1 MDIAKALNLIKR
13 FEGLELQA
21 YPDPATGGAP
31 WTIGYG
37 TTVYPSGEPVK
48 PGDACTPQQAE
59 LWLELHVKRL
69 VEPLKRLAPQATENE
84 FNALLSFI
92 YNVGL
97 GNFKASTMLKLIK
110 AGASPADIAAQF
122 KRWNR
127 AGGKIMAGL
136 TRRRE
141 AESQLYMQKTG
152 PLNPV

>member
-1 MDIAKALNLIKR
+1 MDITKALNLIKQ
-13 FEGLELQA
+13 FEGLELRA

-37 TTVYPSGEPVK
+37 TTIYPSGEPVQ
-48 PGDACTPQQAE
+48 PNDTCTLQQAE

-69 VEPLKRLAPQATENE
+69 VEPLQRLAPNATENE

-97 GNFKASTMLKLIK
+97 GNFKASTMLKLIR
-110 AGASPADIAAQF
+110 ANTPASDVALQF
-122 KRWNR
+122 KRWNK
-127 AGGKIMAGL
+127 AGGRVLNGL

-141 AESQLYMQKTG
+141 AEAELYKQKTE
-152 PLNPV
+152 P